1 MSSPVVTN
9 KSVMTQNFAMVDGLK
24 TVSEAIEIAM
34 ANKVEVLFVNK
45 RHENDEYGMLL
56 MSDIASKVVAQDK
69 AADRVNVYEIMTKPV
84 VFVRPDMD
92 IRYTARL
99 FDSLGI
105 TRSPVIENQDILGL
119 ITYNDI
125 VFKGMLNKS

>member
-1 MSSPVVTN
+1 MNSKVVDN
-9 KSVMTQNFAMVDGLK
+9 KTVMTQNFAMVEGLL
-24 TVSEAIEIAM
+24 TVAEAIEIAM

-56 MSDIASKVVAQDK
+56 MSDIAKKVVAKDK
-69 AADRVNVYEIMTKPV
+69 AADRINVYEIMTKPV
-84 VFVRPDMD
+84 VSVRSAMD

-99 FDSLGI
+99 FDSMGI
-105 TRSPVIENQDILGL
+105 TRAPVIDNQEILGL

-125 VFKGMLNKS
+125 VFKGMLNKG